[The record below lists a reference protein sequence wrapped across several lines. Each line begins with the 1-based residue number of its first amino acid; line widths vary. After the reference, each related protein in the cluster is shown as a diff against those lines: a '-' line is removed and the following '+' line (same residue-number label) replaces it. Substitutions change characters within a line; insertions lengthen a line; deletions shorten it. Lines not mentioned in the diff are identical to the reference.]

1 MRISSMTGLKQLY
14 TDKLRE
20 ELKQELKLDNIFRV
34 PVIEKIVV
42 NVGVG
47 EAVTNK
53 NALTAVSEQITKI
66 TGQKPIITKA
76 KKAEAGFK
84 IRKGFPVGVKVT
96 LRNKRMYDFLE
107 KLVKIVI
114 PRVKDFR
121 GIRLNSVDSNGNLN
135 LGFTE
140 QLIFPELD
148 FDSIDKIRG
157 LQVTV
162 VVRSEKRDWAI
173 ELYKKLG
180 FKFSE

>member
-1 MRISSMTGLKQLY
+1 MTGLKQIY
-14 TDKLRE
+14 TDQIRPQ
-20 ELKQELKLDNIFRV
+20 LKNELKLDNIFRV
-34 PVIEKIVV
+34 PVLKKIVI

-53 NALTAVSEQITKI
+53 NAITAVIEQLTKI
-66 TGQKPIITKA
+66 TGQKPIVTKA

-84 IRKGFPVGVKVT
+84 IRKGFPIGVKVT
-96 LRNKRMYDFLE
+96 LRNQKMYDFLE

-121 GIRLNSVDSNGNLN
+121 GIKLSSVDSAGNLN

-157 LQVTV
+157 LQVTLV
-162 VVRSEKRDWAI
+162 VDSEKRDWAI
-173 ELYKKLG
+173 EFYKKLG
-180 FKFSE
+180 FKFAE